1 MSVSPSQWQ
10 WVLEDDEPQV
20 GTEDELIRQLASGRL
35 PPYAL
40 VWRQGW
46 GEWLP
51 AMQVEELSEAF
62 PEAASIGTRTPRPSS
77 IPGVPPVPISEY
89 PRLRHLAK
97 AAPFGWPD
105 GFEEGEEHEII
116 TSEVPAAALIE
127 AARVMTQPSPP
138 RDLGLHEALRA
149 SRVPDGPSPS
159 RPPQSYPPQSYPPQS
174 YPPQS
179 YPLQSYPLQS
189 YPPSRSL
196 EDRIPPSGPALP
208 LAAEFGLQGLLD
220 EAAPRQSGAAWLRVY
235 GLWIALAAIGLGLAL
250 TFGARHLWVPEAAAP
265 LAEPGVETSRRALE
279 TPGAQPRTSPAALAL
294 PPVEPAPEAGC
305 RFLHAPASIDDWA
318 VADVRPLIV
327 SPSSQSVVLA
337 YAQSH
342 KSATGG
348 VLDVETLQLTRR
360 FWQQEERQIYSVT
373 PLVAGSKPV
382 YHVERMGGNVAFGRA
397 LDTQPPLRLGM
408 NDDGF
413 VLGRFEQRP
422 QRLWELPF
430 GSKLSVPEV
439 VSHPFGFTLATRAGR
454 TSGKLRVGLVS
465 STGQAL
471 SALAELGPDGWDFGR
486 PALASGPEQ
495 TVLAVTR
502 RASPELL
509 SGTRALPSETRA
521 PQAAYPDALYLARA
535 KNGELPVE
543 LAAFALP
550 DGGDPELLAPV
561 IAALPDGSFVL
572 MWSQGAGSRRI
583 VRAQPLSAALEPRGP
598 VSDLTAADP
607 ALGGAIAAALHWA
620 GDRLLAFYFLRR
632 DEGHSL
638 WVGSLS
644 CGASRANAQ

>member
-1 MSVSPSQWQ
+1 M
-10 WVLEDDEPQV
+10 LEDDEPHA

-77 IPGVPPVPISEY
+77 IPGMPPVPISEY

-105 GFEEGEEHEII
+105 GFEEGQQDEII

-138 RDLGLHEALRA
+138 RDLGLHEAVRA
-149 SRVPDGPSPS
+149 SRAPDGPSPS
-159 RPPQSYPPQSYPPQS
+159 RPPQSYPPQSYPP
-174 YPPQS
+174 
-179 YPLQSYPLQS
+179 
-189 YPPSRSL
+189 SRSL
-196 EDRIPPSGPALP
+196 EERMPASGPALP

-220 EAAPRQSGAAWLRVY
+220 EAAPRQSGAVWLRTY
-235 GLWIALAAIGLGLAL
+235 GLWIALAAIGLGLGL

-265 LAEPGVETSRRALE
+265 GAEPGLATSRRALE

-294 PPVEPAPEAGC
+294 PPAEPAPEAGC

-327 SPSSQSVVLA
+327 SRSSQSVVLA

-342 KSATGG
+342 TSATGG

-373 PLVAGSKPV
+373 PLVAGSKPT

-413 VLGRFEQRP
+413 VLGRFDQRP

-439 VSHPFGFTLATRAGR
+439 VSHTFGFTLATRAGR
-454 TSGKLRVGLVS
+454 ASGKLRVGLVS
-465 STGQAL
+465 NTGQAL
-471 SALAELGPDGWDFGR
+471 SALAELGPEGWDFGR
-486 PALASGPEQ
+486 PALASGPDQ

-502 RASPELL
+502 RASTEPQP
-509 SGTRALPSETRA
+509 ALPPGTGAPRPALASGGRA
-521 PQAAYPDALYLARA
+521 PQPALSPGGRAPQPAHRDALYLARA

-550 DGGDPELLAPV
+550 EGGDPELIAPV
-561 IAALPDGSFVL
+561 VAALPDGSFVL

-583 VRAQPLSAALEPRGP
+583 VRAQRLSAALEPRGP
-598 VSDLTAADP
+598 ISDLTVADP

-638 WVGSLS
+638 WVGSLG
-644 CGASRANAQ
+644 CGALRASAQ

>member
-1 MSVSPSQWQ
+1 MSVSPSLSPSEWR
-10 WVLEDDEPQV
+10 WVLEDDEPHV

-105 GFEEGEEHEII
+105 GFEEGQEYEVI

-138 RDLGLHEALRA
+138 RDLGLHEAVRA
-149 SRVPDGPSPS
+149 SRAPDGPTQSY
-159 RPPQSYPPQSYPPQS
+159 PPQSYPQQSYPPQSYPPQS
-174 YPPQS
+174 YPPQA
-179 YPLQSYPLQS
+179 
-189 YPPSRSL
+189 RSL
-196 EDRIPPSGPALP
+196 DDRIPPSGPALP

-220 EAAPRQSGAAWLRVY
+220 EAPPRRSGAAWLRAY
-235 GLWIALAAIGLGLAL
+235 GLWIALAAMGLGLGL

-265 LAEPGVETSRRALE
+265 RAEPGLETSRRALE
-279 TPGAQPRTSPAALAL
+279 APGAQPSTSPAALEV
-294 PPVEPAPEAGC
+294 PPVDPLQEAGC

-318 VADVRPLIV
+318 VADVRPLLV

-373 PLVAGSKPV
+373 PLLAGTKPV

-397 LDTQPPLRLGM
+397 IDTQPPLRLGM

-439 VSHPFGFTLATRAGR
+439 VSHPLGFTLATRAGR
-454 TSGKLRVGLVS
+454 TGGKVRVGLVG

-471 SALAELGPDGWDFGR
+471 SALAELGPEGWDFGR

-502 RASPELL
+502 RATPELS
-509 SGTRALPSETRA
+509 SGARA
-521 PQAAYPDALYLARA
+521 PQPAMPDALYLARA

-543 LAAFALP
+543 LTAFAPP

-572 MWSQGAGSRRI
+572 MWSQGAGSRRV
-583 VRAQPLSAALEPRGP
+583 VRAQHLSATLERRGA
-598 VSDLTAADP
+598 VFDLTAADP
-607 ALGGAIAAALHWA
+607 ALGGAIAGALHWA

-638 WVGSLS
+638 WVGSLG
-644 CGASRANAQ
+644 CGR